1 VLHGRTGYGG
11 TCAGASAP
19 IFAEPSYLEPKIRS
33 GNAVWSPET
42 FAKFFVKRARCALV
56 LIVGLL
62 LSPRR
67 RAPWL
72 SCDGCSAV
80 PRRWARHIRP
90 GQSPLH
96 HGTDAAWRCSRPGR
110 GTGAATAPL
119 GEPPFLCG
127 ESPLG
132 VGRQCQAVLG
142 ARHRCAPLGLT
153 WFGSG
158 LAGRAT
164 RRVAVAGCSPCPR
177 TIVHSPDR
185 PLLATPLGWRCGLRG
200 ASRAHLWS
208 AGRSRTCPV
217 VLSCSWIAASQMMLR
232 SAGHQGSDQVL
243 AAFAALTDRDR
254 SHQNFPLGP
263 TGFP

>member
-1 VLHGRTGYGG
+1 MRCGRRKHLPNSLSNVL
-11 TCAGASAP
+11 
-19 IFAEPSYLEPKIRS
+19 
-33 GNAVWSPET
+33 
-42 FAKFFVKRARCALV
+42 RCALV

-80 PRRWARHIRP
+80 PRRWARHMGGVNRPCTMALMLHGTAAGLGGGP
-90 GQSPLH
+90 GQLPPPSESHPSS
-96 HGTDAAWRCSRPGR
+96 AARARSASGASAKPSRGHASGVLPSDHLVRVRPGR
-110 GTGAATAPL
+110 SSHPS
-119 GEPPFLCG
+119 C
-127 ESPLG
+127 
-132 VGRQCQAVLG
+132 C
-142 ARHRCAPLGLT
+142 
-153 WFGSG
+153 GSG
-158 LAGRAT
+158 MLAMSQDNRPFPG
-164 RRVAVAGCSPCPR
+164 SPY
-177 TIVHSPDR
+177 
-185 PLLATPLGWRCGLRG
+185 LATPLGWRCGLRG

-217 VLSCSWIAASQMMLR
+217 VLSWSWIAASQMMLR
-232 SAGHQGSDQVL
+232 SAGHQGSDQLL